1 MMKKIAFLLLP
12 LLSSTASA
20 VMVDLRHEY
29 LDDSKANYD
38 RVYISHRFDNG
49 FGFAV
54 EAKTR
59 SGGDDQERPFSEF
72 GDNGDEYTLS
82 YQFSTSDFVIQ
93 PGFVLETASST
104 AIYKPYLRV
113 QYNIND
119 QWWVAVRYRYEY
131 SRNTDSGSEVD
142 KDDGHMNRGD
152 VWLGYNVGNLGFEL
166 NALYKKSDQVIY
178 NNDKDD
184 YEYNFRTSYK
194 IDNITPY
201 VEVGNV
207 SVSSSSEDR
216 QTRFRVGMAYT
227 F

>member
-1 MMKKIAFLLLP
+1 MA
-12 LLSSTASA
+12 
-20 VMVDLRHEY
+20 
-29 LDDSKANYD
+29 
-38 RVYISHRFDNG
+38 G
-49 FGFAV
+49 
-54 EAKTR
+54 
-59 SGGDDQERPFSEF
+59 
-72 GDNGDEYTLS
+72 
-82 YQFSTSDFVIQ
+82 
-93 PGFVLETASST
+93 
-104 AIYKPYLRV
+104 
-113 QYNIND
+113 
-119 QWWVAVRYRYEY
+119 RYRYEY

-152 VWLGYNVGNLGFEL
+152 VWLGYNVGNLGFEI
-166 NALYKKSDQVIY
+166 NALYKKSDLVIY

-194 IDNITPY
+194 IDNMTPY